1 MADLIVYGTPVS
13 PFVRKVEAFLK
24 YQDVAY
30 DFENIN
36 IMDMPDWY
44 VEISPARRIPVLR
57 DRSIGTEG
65 VPGTIA
71 DSSAICAYLEKK
83 LAAGLYTDSA
93 FDTGRVVWLEE
104 YADTELAQPL
114 GMKLFRPIIFPRF
127 AGKESDLETA
137 RHTYQEVLPKHFDY
151 LEGVLDGNEFFV
163 GNQYSIA
170 DIAIGAQFTQLDLVV
185 GLPNTT
191 RWPGLAKHTQAA
203 KRRAGFVE
211 NLAACGKMLSR
222 LLPEKVDLS

>member
-1 MADLIVYGTPVS
+1 MSDLIVYGTPVS
-13 PFVRKVEAFLK
+13 PFVRKVEAFLRH
-24 YQDVAY
+24 QNAAY
-30 DFENIN
+30 EFENIN
-36 IMDMPDWY
+36 IMAMPDWY

-57 DRSIGTEG
+57 DKSIGAEG

-83 LAAGLYTDSA
+83 LTAGLYADSA

-114 GMKLFRPIIFPRF
+114 GMKLFRPIMFPRF

-137 RHTYQEVLPKHFDY
+137 RQTYQEVLPRYFDY

-163 GNQYSIA
+163 GNRYSIA
-170 DIAIGAQFTQLDLVV
+170 DIAIGAQLTQLDLVV
-185 GLPNTT
+185 GLPDPT
-191 RWPGLAKHTQAA
+191 RWPGLASHTQAT
-203 KRRAGFVE
+203 RQRVGFVE
-211 NLAACGKMLSR
+211 NLAACSKMLGR
-222 LLPEKVDLS
+222 VLPEKVDLS

>member
-1 MADLIVYGTPVS
+1 MNDLEKALKDGLDRLAEENLSRTLEPGAGLDFTSNDYLGLSTAPGFRERISALIENQPLSAPASRLLRGTH
-13 PFVRKVEAFLK
+13 
-24 YQDVAY
+24 
-30 DFENIN
+30 
-36 IMDMPDWY
+36 
-44 VEISPARRIPVLR
+44 PAHL
-57 DRSIGTEG
+57 D
-65 VPGTIA
+65 
-71 DSSAICAYLEKK
+71 LEKK

-114 GMKLFRPIIFPRF
+114 GMKLFRPIMFPRF

-191 RWPGLAKHTQAA
+191 RWPGLAKHTQAT